1 LAGELADVL
10 LELPQES
17 IRERAWPVRSAVG
30 IYRFARN
37 KPLGAF
43 GALIILLMIS
53 AAILT
58 FLGLADNVTGYRYDH
73 QVLSDRLQG
82 PSSRHILGT
91 DQLGRDV
98 FSRLFYGSRV
108 SVTVGFLAVTI
119 SQGMAA
125 LMGIVSGYYGG
136 KFDAVFQRI
145 VDIGQALPG
154 LVALIFIISVVGRS
168 GFFESQTGRQ
178 ILLVLALGF
187 LAAPGAS
194 RVIRGQTIA
203 IRNNAYIEAATVLGA
218 SDARI
223 IFRHI
228 LPNVVH
234 IIIIGASVGIGGAI
248 LAESALAFLGFGLP
262 PPFPTWGSML
272 NRAREYTTQPLLAI
286 FPGLAITLTVFAFNV
301 FGDAL
306 RDVWDPRL
314 RGSR

>member
-10 LELPQES
+10 LELPRES
-17 IRERAWPVRSAVG
+17 IRDRAWPLRAAVG
-30 IYRFARN
+30 TYRFARG

-43 GALIILLMIS
+43 GAVIILLMIL
-53 AAILT
+53 AALFT
-58 FLGLADNVTGYRYDH
+58 FLGLADNITGYRYDH
-73 QVLSDRLQG
+73 QVLGDRLQG
-82 PSSRHILGT
+82 PSSKHILGT

-119 SQGMAA
+119 SQTAAA
-125 LMGIVSGYYGG
+125 LMGVVSGYYGG
-136 KFDAVFQRI
+136 KFDAFFQRI

-154 LVALIFIISVVGRS
+154 LVALIFVISVVGRS
-168 GFFESQTGRQ
+168 GFFESEFGRQ
-178 ILLVLALGF
+178 LLLVLALGV
-187 LAAPGAS
+187 LGAPGAS

-218 SDARI
+218 SDRRI

-248 LAESALAFLGFGLP
+248 LVESTLAFLGFGLP

-286 FPGLAITLTVFAFNV
+286 FPGLAITMTVFAFNV